1 MKNQASYHL
10 SEASDYI
17 PFRNCLAYI
26 KEKAEV
32 IPYNSGGN
40 TEEKKRI
47 LAIMN
52 DVGMKNYNKFKR
64 RREEWDKL
72 NGRIPLSYFDS
83 IGVEINVLDLCI
95 ELDNEEYKKTL
106 SFKRKCHNIVVCLMP
121 GIYAAKRM
129 PEEYH
134 DEQTAIE
141 VTHREYMEKDTQYR
155 RAILDF
161 PKVVWHLFERGEG
174 YTGSTF
180 FYPSFKIE
188 GGHLIAV
195 RDGQVKFIREF

>member
-1 MKNQASYHL
+1 MKNQAPYQLAEH
-10 SEASDYI
+10 SDYI

-40 TEEKKRI
+40 TEKKKRI

-83 IGVEINVLDLCI
+83 IGVEINVLNQCL
-95 ELDNEEYKKTL
+95 ELDNEEYKKAL
-106 SFKRKCHNIVVCLMP
+106 SFERKIYHVGVGYFMAGGTKEIPEEYREEQAAIEFMHNDLLKGDTRYRSASISFHNIVSH
-121 GIYAAKRM
+121 KFR
-129 PEEYH
+129 
-134 DEQTAIE
+134 
-141 VTHREYMEKDTQYR
+141 
-155 RAILDF
+155 
-161 PKVVWHLFERGEG
+161 RGEG

-195 RDGQVKFIREF
+195 RDGQVRFIREF